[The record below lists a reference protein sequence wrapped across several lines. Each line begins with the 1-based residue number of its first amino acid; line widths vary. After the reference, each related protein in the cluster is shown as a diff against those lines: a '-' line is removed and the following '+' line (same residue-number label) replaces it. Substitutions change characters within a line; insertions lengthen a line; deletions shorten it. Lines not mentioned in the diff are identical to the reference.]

1 MKNIARLVLAAAMT
15 LTCTVPSEAKITDLL
30 PRPKN
35 IQATDGMPFA
45 LGREVALNDT
55 TDCKALKAF
64 LAETGCTV
72 NSAATATIDVAIV
85 ATIDGAFNHNV
96 PQFPDEA

>member
-1 MKNIARLVLAAAMT
+1 MT

-64 LAETGCTV
+64 LA
-72 NSAATATIDVAIV
+72 
-85 ATIDGAFNHNV
+85 
-96 PQFPDEA
+96 